1 MKAPLPANEDSRL
14 AALQSYRVLGT
25 RSAVLDDLTR
35 LAASL
40 CGTPTAAVSLSDVDR
55 QWYAGRVGLVSEEVP
70 RETAF
75 CAHVVA
81 EGAPLVVPDATA
93 DPRFAHLPAVRSGDT
108 RFYAG
113 VPLTDDDGHVL
124 GTLFVLDQRPR
135 EAGTVRLDVL
145 AVLARLAV
153 DHLALH
159 RSRLAATELGARLDL
174 TSQREAEFLAC
185 LSHEVRTP
193 VAIMR
198 GYLEMLADVAAEGPA
213 ADLVEPIGRSV
224 DRLVQLIDH
233 LRFAADGADGAALMV
248 TRVNLAGVVTA
259 AVAGHRAAA
268 ERGGIDLVLTTPESV
283 LVQGDP
289 AQLARLTDNLVGNAV
304 AFTRA
309 GGRVGVRLI
318 AGREPTLE
326 VADTGVG
333 IPAAERP
340 HVFDRYFRGRYA
352 REQAVGGVGL
362 GLSIVRT
369 VTHAHG
375 GSVTLESTPD
385 VGTTVRVVLPSPEKT

>member
-14 AALQSYRVLGT
+14 AALHSYRVLGT

-55 QWYAGRVGLVSEEVP
+55 QWYAGRVGLLTPEVP

-75 CAHVVA
+75 CAYVVA
-81 EGAPLVVPDATA
+81 EGTPLVVTDADT
-93 DPRFAHLPAVRSGDT
+93 DPRFAHLPLDGI

-113 VPLTDDDGHVL
+113 VPLVDDDGHIL
-124 GTLFVLDQRPR
+124 GALCVQDQQPR
-135 EAGTVRLDVL
+135 ETTPAQLDAL
-145 AVLARLAV
+145 SVLARLAV
-153 DHLALH
+153 EHLSLN
-159 RSRLAATELGARLDL
+159 RSRLAAAELGARLEMA
-174 TSQREAEFLAC
+174 SEREEEFLAC

-198 GYLEMLADVAAEGPA
+198 GYLEMLADAGHGEATG
-213 ADLVEPIGRSV
+213 DLIEPIGRSV

-233 LRFAADGADGAALMV
+233 LRFAADGLGGAGPTL
-248 TRVNLAGVVTA
+248 TRVNLTSVVSA
-259 AVAGHRAAA
+259 AVVRHRAAA
-268 ERGGIDLVLTTPESV
+268 EKGRVELIVTSPDAV

-289 AQLARLTDNLVGNAV
+289 AQLARLAYNLVGNAV
-304 AFTRA
+304 AFTRP
-309 GGRVGVRLI
+309 GGQVRVRLI
-318 AGREPTLE
+318 AGLEPTLE

-333 IPAAERP
+333 IPAVERP
-340 HVFDRYFRGRYA
+340 YVFDRYFRGRYA
-352 REQAVGGVGL
+352 REQAVAGVGL

-369 VTHAHG
+369 VAAAHG
-375 GSVTLESTPD
+375 GTVTLDSTPD
-385 VGTTVRVVLPSPEKT
+385 VGTTVRVVLPPA